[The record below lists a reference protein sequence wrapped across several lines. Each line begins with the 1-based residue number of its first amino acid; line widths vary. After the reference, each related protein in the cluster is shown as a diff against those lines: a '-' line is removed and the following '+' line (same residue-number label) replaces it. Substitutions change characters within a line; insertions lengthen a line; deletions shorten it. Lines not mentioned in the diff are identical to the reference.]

1 MLTRIACAV
10 AGGLTSYVVDRESR
24 KYVGEE
30 HEILRR
36 VGVIVCG
43 VVVSTTVEKVI
54 RSMSD

>member
-24 KYVGEE
+24 KYVGED
-30 HEILRR
+30 HEMLRR
-36 VGVIVCG
+36 VGVIISG
-43 VVVSTTVEKVI
+43 VVVSAAVEKVI

>member
-43 VVVSTTVEKVI
+43 VVVSAAVEKVI